1 MSMFRRRL
9 MVGAYPK
16 EQPNYLCFEALESG
30 TFTLTM
36 AASMP
41 VGYYN
46 YAAYSLD
53 EGKTWTSA
61 NNVNSELI
69 TLTTP
74 TVNEGDTVM
83 WKGKGTRVY
92 GMVSTAAD
100 NCVCFS
106 STCRFTAK
114 GFLASFC
121 TEKPENE
128 TTTRMRSYGN
138 IFNRCTT
145 LVDASELILPEFT
158 SAASAV
164 FYGLFYGCTSLTA
177 APTLSSTT
185 LSSQCYGYMFYEC
198 SSLETLPSLPAT
210 TLENQCYEH
219 MFRGCTSITAA
230 PSNYLPATTATTS
243 CYQYMFYGCT
253 ALVTAPSLPATTISS
268 SCYSN
273 MFNGCIS
280 LIVPPP
286 VLPAETLLESCY
298 ASMFYGCTS
307 LTTAPVLPALV
318 LTKNSYEQMFRNTIV
333 SWIKMLATNNVNT
346 NSSTSN
352 WVTNVPNVST
362 SIFVKHI
369 DAQWTTTGNSGVP
382 TNWKVIYY
390 DPALDKYYLDQ
401 QMNEECDKY
410 GNYKAVEATTNPEA
424 MAVIYA
430 QGWSASPDYMT
441 FSEASAVTDIGTYF
455 RNAGLTHFME
465 FIRFTGVTTI
475 KTNAFSGNN
484 SLVSLCIPRNVTTI
498 QNFGIA
504 GGPLEYL
511 YIPSSV
517 TTIVG
522 SANFSNTSNVRFELH
537 VDDLDRYV
545 MLDLGQ
551 QLFKGTT
558 NNPDYYFYE
567 GETLLNSAVV
577 LETAT
582 KIGTFAFAGYNKISS
597 ITIPNSVLTIG
608 NNAFYNARYGFTN
621 FIDIGSGVTSIGNQA
636 FADVRS
642 CPTLICRA
650 MTAPTLGT
658 NIFRYWGYN
667 IPTAERKLIVPVGAV
682 GYDTDQWK
690 TVLQDQRGYQ
700 LIYSDE
706 L

>member
-1 MSMFRRRL
+1 MSTFRRRL
-9 MVGAYPK
+9 MGAGKKEPPK
-16 EQPNYLCFEALESG
+16 YLTFTALESG
-30 TFTLTM
+30 TFTITM
-36 AASMP
+36 NS
-41 VGYYN
+41 GIGTGNYT

-53 EGKTWTSA
+53 EGRTWTTA
-61 NNVNSELI
+61 NNVNSTVV

-74 TVNEGDTVM
+74 TVSAGDTVM
-83 WKGKGTRVY
+83 WKGKGTRAIGSVN
-92 GMVSTAAD
+92 TNAD
-100 NCVCFS
+100 NGVIFS
-106 STCRFTAK
+106 STCRFNAK
-114 GFLASFC
+114 GYLASIC
-121 TEKPENE
+121 KENPGNE
-128 TTTRMRSYGN
+128 TVARMRAYSN
-138 IFNRCTT
+138 FFNRCTT

-158 SAASAV
+158 SNGSAI

-185 LSSQCYGYMFYEC
+185 LSSQCYGYMFYGC

-210 TLENQCYEH
+210 TLANQCYEH

-243 CYQYMFYGCT
+243 CYQFMFYGCT

-286 VLPAETLLESCY
+286 VLPAETLLGSCY
-298 ASMFYGCTS
+298 AYMFYGCTS
-307 LTTAPVLPALV
+307 LTTSPVLPALV
-318 LTKNSYEQMFRNTIV
+318 LTNNSYQQMFRNTIV
-333 SWIKMLATNNVNT
+333 SWIKMLATDKSASNCM
-346 NSSTSN
+346 SN

-390 DPALDKYYLDQ
+390 DPTDDKYYLDQ
-401 QMNEECDKY
+401 QRNEECDKY

-465 FIRFTGVTTI
+465 FIHFTGVTTI

-498 QNFGIA
+498 QNFGVS

-545 MLDLGQ
+545 MLDFGNQ
-551 QLFKGTT
+551 IFKGTT

-582 KIGTFAFAGYNKISS
+582 KIGTYAFAGYNKISS

-608 NNAFYNARYGFTN
+608 ERAFYNARYGFTS
-621 FIDIGSGVTSIGNQA
+621 FIDIGNGVTSIGNQA

-658 NIFRYWGYN
+658 NVFQTWGYN